1 MNSENSN
8 FRSTSE
14 RNSFVYYDFR
24 FPRHREEKDNWIT
37 SRWIYPKTAAD
48 KRQADNNSIHDLFE
62 FLYLYNETKENLL
75 WVIIDK
81 KVSTSFQPP
90 SGRNLFKLFV
100 PEYFV
105 PNRMFEYVSTYKNLF
120 IRREERKKAIVE
132 YLIKRINERSLFV
145 HRQTRRWI
153 GLFAS
158 SCKVGTILLTVP
170 RPCHKVTLY
179 RVFLVTRA
187 SAYFAIC
194 QSRVSARGNAKL
206 SGFHGMEST
215 RGRPVQSRLR
225 STTNEFKINL
235 APSFSS
241 F

>member
-1 MNSENSN
+1 
-8 FRSTSE
+8 
-14 RNSFVYYDFR
+14 
-24 FPRHREEKDNWIT
+24 
-37 SRWIYPKTAAD
+37 
-48 KRQADNNSIHDLFE
+48 
-62 FLYLYNETKENLL
+62 
-75 WVIIDK
+75 
-81 KVSTSFQPP
+81 
-90 SGRNLFKLFV
+90 
-100 PEYFV
+100 
-105 PNRMFEYVSTYKNLF
+105 MFEYVSTYKNLF

-187 SAYFAIC
+187 SAYFVIC

-206 SGFHGMEST
+206 SWQDST
-215 RGRPVQSRLR
+215 EWNRL
-225 STTNEFKINL
+225 EDDPFNL
-235 APSFSS
+235 AFVRQQTNSKLIKLFFLLTTTVHFLFRKWSKSIRTFSGRDKRGIREGEK
-241 F
+241 

>member
-1 MNSENSN
+1 M
-8 FRSTSE
+8 
-14 RNSFVYYDFR
+14 
-24 FPRHREEKDNWIT
+24 
-37 SRWIYPKTAAD
+37 
-48 KRQADNNSIHDLFE
+48 
-62 FLYLYNETKENLL
+62 
-75 WVIIDK
+75 IIDK

-187 SAYFAIC
+187 SAYFVIC

-206 SGFHGMEST
+206 SWQDST
-215 RGRPVQSRLR
+215 EWNRL
-225 STTNEFKINL
+225 EDDPFNL
-235 APSFSS
+235 AFVRQQTNSKLISLQAFLPSNNNRPFPLSKMIEIDTYI
-241 F
+241 FREGRIRGGEK

>member
-1 MNSENSN
+1 M
-8 FRSTSE
+8 
-14 RNSFVYYDFR
+14 
-24 FPRHREEKDNWIT
+24 
-37 SRWIYPKTAAD
+37 
-48 KRQADNNSIHDLFE
+48 
-62 FLYLYNETKENLL
+62 
-75 WVIIDK
+75 IIDK

-105 PNRMFEYVSTYKNLF
+105 PNRVFEYVSTYKNLF

-132 YLIKRINERSLFV
+132 YLLKRINERSLFV

-187 SAYFAIC
+187 SAYFVIC

-206 SGFHGMEST
+206 SWQDST
-215 RGRPVQSRLR
+215 EWNRL
-225 STTNEFKINL
+225 EDDPFNL
-235 APSFSS
+235 AFVRQQTNSKLISLQAFLPSNNNHPFPLSKMIEIDTYI
-241 F
+241 FREG

>member
-1 MNSENSN
+1 M
-8 FRSTSE
+8 
-14 RNSFVYYDFR
+14 
-24 FPRHREEKDNWIT
+24 
-37 SRWIYPKTAAD
+37 
-48 KRQADNNSIHDLFE
+48 
-62 FLYLYNETKENLL
+62 
-75 WVIIDK
+75 IIDK

-100 PEYFV
+100 PELFQTECLNTFQPIKICLFV
-105 PNRMFEYVSTYKNLF
+105 
-120 IRREERKKAIVE
+120 AIVE

-187 SAYFAIC
+187 SAYFVIC
-194 QSRVSARGNAKL
+194 QSRVSARGNLKL
-206 SGFHGMEST
+206 SWQDST
-215 RGRPVQSRLR
+215 EWNRL
-225 STTNEFKINL
+225 EDDPFNL
-235 APSFSS
+235 AFVRQQTNSKLISLQAFLPSNNNRPFPLSKMIEIWIDSGIRTFSGRDG
-241 F
+241 